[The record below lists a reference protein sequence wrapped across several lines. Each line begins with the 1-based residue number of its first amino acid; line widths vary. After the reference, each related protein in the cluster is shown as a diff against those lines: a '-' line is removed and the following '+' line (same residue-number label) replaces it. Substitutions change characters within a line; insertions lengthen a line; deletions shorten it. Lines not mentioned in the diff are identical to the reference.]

1 MILSVLT
8 SAWQRYRLFRS
19 ERLARAAVLAASADE
34 LRRSGAL
41 TTLGG
46 SFTLPFGR

>member
-1 MILSVLT
+1 MVLSVLT
-8 SAWQRYRLFRS
+8 SAWQRLRRARA
-19 ERLARAAVLAASADE
+19 ERLARAALIAVSADE

-46 SFTLPFGR
+46 SYTLPFHR